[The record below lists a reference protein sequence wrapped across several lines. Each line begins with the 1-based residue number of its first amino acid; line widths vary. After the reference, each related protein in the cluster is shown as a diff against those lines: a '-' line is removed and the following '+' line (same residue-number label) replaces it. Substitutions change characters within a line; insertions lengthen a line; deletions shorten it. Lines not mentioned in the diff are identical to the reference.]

1 MTYQIIVYCWEME
14 EETPASIIELK
25 VKENAW
31 FLFHRY
37 MEIAPDG
44 RENIKLIEL
53 YEMNTSKNESV
64 QLAAC
69 MF

>member
-1 MTYQIIVYCWEME
+1 MNYQIIVYCWEME

-37 MEIAPDG
+37 LEIGPDG
-44 RENIKLIEL
+44 RENISIVEL
-53 YEMNTSKNESV
+53 WENNTSENKSV
-64 QLAAC
+64 LLAAYQ
-69 MF
+69 F